1 MKRLLKHKGKDQ
13 VHFVKLEK
21 TESAYA
27 SFIRL
32 TSSGIYL
39 KSDTT
44 AYIGSRRY
52 VEMVYR
58 IPRSN
63 EMFQLSLGIVKGGLY
78 G

>member
-1 MKRLLKHKGKDQ
+1 MKRLLKHKNKDQ
-13 VHFVKLEK
+13 GHFVKLEK
-21 TESAYA
+21 TGSAYA

-39 KSDTT
+39 KSDTI
-44 AYIGSRRY
+44 AYIGSRGY

-78 G
+78 D

>member
-1 MKRLLKHKGKDQ
+1 MFTLLSWK
-13 VHFVKLEK
+13 K
-21 TESAYA
+21 TRSAYA

-32 TSSGIYL
+32 TGSGIYL

-44 AYIGSRRY
+44 VYIGSRGY

-63 EMFQLSLGIVKGGLY
+63 EMFQLSLGIVKGGLHD
-78 G
+78 